1 MLKIRENIAKIKPS
15 STLTINEVSKKLETE
30 GKKIYK
36 FGLGHSPFPVPKI
49 VVDEL
54 KKNAGV

>member
-36 FGLGHSPFPVPKI
+36 FGIGQSTFPVPKI
-49 VVDEL
+49 FVY
-54 KKNAGV
+54 